1 MGLRED
7 ALDKEQGGYK
17 NALIRGLGYSGTRT
31 LSLLNAMGLDV
42 ADPKKLDNLQ
52 QKLEDIKEYQAD
64 KGRSDERKEEV
75 KKLHE
80 EASNAKG
87 AYDVSKA
94 TLKNLLDTA
103 THPSDWT
110 AQGVVET
117 LSDPTNAAGFGLG
130 GKLAS
135 TATTIGGKIAKGAAG
150 GAIEGAA
157 VNAAAEAANAY
168 GLDKSEE
175 DIKKAAIAGASGGA
189 VMGAGVGGVA
199 GSLTKTKSAV
209 PKDEPTP
216 KDSNAKLFEEE
227 EIHPDAIINV
237 VKSAKKKEEPKPVVT
252 TEAKPAEAKEIVSD
266 IANARA
272 EAVGKNKDE
281 LLSEHPLEV
290 REHKSVQDVVLKG
303 EAKVGEKVDS
313 DQGVG
318 VNKDYETKE
327 ISPDIFFQAFDD
339 ATEKIDN
346 AHKEG
351 SFGTIFTRYKHD
363 YKSARD
369 VLLEAKSGD
378 AIGALQHKELG
389 DIDLVYGIEGTA
401 KSDGMGLAKIA
412 KYHPEVLDNLQDIIY
427 DMPIVSRS
435 KNRINLESDIH
446 KASVRLDYDGVTKHW
461 LLTAFEKRDRTV
473 NRSTDLIDT
482 SINADGKTTPSSN
495 DKTIPQPQQKTQG
508 AIKGMFEKVGNGGV
522 IHIFENSDMTTV
534 FHESAHWLEST
545 FSQVEKDAFDMA
557 FGKFEEGRSR
567 SEAFAEGFVKWSATG
582 EAPNATIKGVFEKTR
597 EFLRDVLSTL
607 LNSKEAKFKLS
618 PSQELFYRGVFGDE
632 EAKAYLSKA
641 LQKRE
646 DKKPKASA
654 NEVLYQRDD
663 ALKKGFNT
671 PTLMPAY
678 NFLSDFLRAQG
689 KVGAATKAALVKV
702 HGDKLYEAMSRHT
715 VYGGNRADAVIDAF
729 SAYKIEQSARG
740 NKSTDVYKHL
750 EKLSKEERAELHLVL
765 SGDKE
770 ISTLKPS
777 LFNTYKALRNIIDQ
791 NAKELIELDELKIGD
806 DIEHYLARTYQ
817 KDLKEA
823 NSIWNSITSSGGSVD
838 HIKVRRGK
846 AATMWMDGSRAKEYE
861 IGDSLTTKDGHTF
874 EIESMSYGGDGK
886 AKLTLHRDYTFAER
900 GEMGEIRD
908 AAFSVWYT
916 LQKQNAQII
925 RAKLLQNIPTKAFDD
940 EETAKAAGFFKV
952 PDEATAE
959 RFKLYG
965 SLGGKYIGAAD
976 KADLDYYLNISSSS
990 GLAAQAFGAWNAWTK
1005 VVTLVKLNDTVK
1017 NVSTHLNNFMSN
1029 TFVMSLRDPL
1039 AFATLGNPKKLMD
1052 AYKRIHE
1059 LGLSDGEMPDIENFM
1074 LKEFGDDA
1082 AKNTN
1087 ILFDMASRVL
1097 KELFL
1102 TKGTVLGE
1110 TARSLY
1116 RFEDAIF
1123 KAMVFARKRDE
1134 GFSDGQIIAYL
1145 RNSYVDYTKPL
1156 PPVVRNLDRGGVFPF
1171 ASFTVRSAP
1180 VAFRAMAEN
1189 PVKFAL
1195 YGTALYASSLIPD
1208 EKENEL
1214 LPVWAKGSGNI
1225 FFVPKFLVW
1234 DSEDGK
1240 TIEGL
1245 NVGRWAIGMRSN
1257 PLEIINAWTNPLAED
1272 GLWEQ
1277 KLGYMGAL
1285 IKIFTSQNP
1294 NDKKGF
1300 TDRAVAG
1307 YKEIAPNYAGKLVGD
1322 LMAAD
1327 GEKIDKLS
1335 HKAITKGEV
1344 IKDYLLGKDLSIHK
1358 AAATK
1363 ELWESKERKF
1373 KDSMRKVAYG
1383 EMNFES
1389 LMLEAKR
1396 VQKVG
1401 EAFEK
1406 KITINEE
1413 KLKAAVLNK
1422 ITDYAR
1428 KVKEDNDLS
1437 PDEKKAKM
1445 AKLRK
1450 SYENLKK

>member
-7 ALDKEQGGYK
+7 ALDKEQGGYI
-17 NALIRGLGYSGTRT
+17 NPLIRGLGYSGTRT
-31 LSLLNAMGLDV
+31 LSLLNTMGLNV
-42 ADPKKLDNLQ
+42 VEPKKLDELQ
-52 QKLEDIKEYQAD
+52 QKLENIKEYQAD
-64 KGRSDERKEEV
+64 KGRSSERKEEV
-75 KKLHE
+75 RKLHE
-80 EASNAKG
+80 EAANAKG

-94 TLKNLLDTA
+94 TLKNLVDTA
-103 THPSDWT
+103 THPADWT

-117 LSDPTNAAGFGLG
+117 LSDPSNVAGFGLG

-135 TATTIGGKIAKGAAG
+135 TAVTIGGKIIRGVAG
-150 GAIEGAA
+150 GAVEGAA

-168 GLDKSEE
+168 GLDKSDE
-175 DIKKAAIAGASGGA
+175 DIKKATIAGASGGV
-189 VMGAGVGGVA
+189 VMGGAVGGVT

-209 PKDEPTP
+209 PKDETTP

-227 EIHPDAIINV
+227 EINPDAIINV
-237 VKSAKKKEEPKPVVT
+237 VKSAKKKEELKPEVT
-252 TEAKPAEAKEIVSD
+252 PEAKPATAKEIVSD
-266 IANARA
+266 MADARA
-272 EAVGKNKDE
+272 EAVGKSKDE

-290 REHKSVQDVVLKG
+290 REHKSTGDVVLKG

-313 DQGVG
+313 DHLVG
-318 VNKDYETKE
+318 VNDKVREVDGDVLFQKKISEDRAEINSFFNENAEPMRKFGIDNIEEEFNANSFKNPLGKDVEVPLNLVMKNIGNGRESYLGMLRPTIEKPLMILQHNGADIYVKSFTDFNSVKKFAAVEFNGNSVSFHIIETG
-327 ISPDIFFQAFDD
+327 
-339 ATEKIDN
+339 KIDN
-346 AHKEG
+346 RIKQGNIKYIAPDARFSAG
-351 SFGTIFTRYKHD
+351 SIFDMNGLPRQNLNPK
-363 YKSARD
+363 
-369 VLLEAKSGD
+369 GD
-378 AIGALQHKELG
+378 TE
-389 DIDLVYGIEGTA
+389 
-401 KSDGMGLAKIA
+401 
-412 KYHPEVLDNLQDIIY
+412 
-427 DMPIVSRS
+427 
-435 KNRINLESDIH
+435 
-446 KASVRLDYDGVTKHW
+446 
-461 LLTAFEKRDRTV
+461 
-473 NRSTDLIDT
+473 
-482 SINADGKTTPSSN
+482 
-495 DKTIPQPQQKTQG
+495 TIPQPQQKTQG
-508 AIKGMFEKVGNGGV
+508 AIKGMFEKIGNGGV

-545 FSQVEKDAFDMA
+545 FTQAEKNAFDMA
-557 FGKFEEGRSR
+557 FGKFEEGLSR

-582 EAPNATIKGVFEKTR
+582 EAPNTTIRNVFEKTR
-597 EFLRDVLSTL
+597 GFLREVLNTL
-607 LNSKEAKFKLS
+607 INSKEAKFKLT
-618 PSQELFYRGVFGDE
+618 PAQELFYRAVFGDE
-632 EAKAYLSKA
+632 EAKVYLSKA

-646 DKKPKASA
+646 EKKPKAST
-654 NEVLYQRDD
+654 NEVLYQTSDE
-663 ALKKGFNT
+663 AQSGFKL
-671 PTLMPAY
+671 PTNAMPVY

-689 KVGAATKAALVKV
+689 KVGATTKKALVNV
-702 HGDKLYEAMSRHT
+702 HADKLYEAMSRNM

-729 SAYKIEQSARG
+729 SASKIEQSARG

-770 ISTLKPS
+770 ISTLRAS
-777 LFNTYKALRNIIDQ
+777 LENTYKALRNIIDQ
-791 NAKELIELDELKIGD
+791 NAKELIELDELKVGD
-806 DIEHYLARTYQ
+806 NIEHYLARTYQ
-817 KDLKEA
+817 KDIKEA
-823 NSIWNSITSSGGSVD
+823 NNVWNSITSSGGSVD
-838 HIKVRRGK
+838 HIKARRGR
-846 AATMWMDGSRAKEYE
+846 AATMWMDGSRAKDFEV
-861 IGDSLTTKDGHTF
+861 GDSFTTKDGHTF
-874 EIESMSYGGDGK
+874 EVENISHGADGK

-925 RAKLLQNIPTKAFDD
+925 RAKLLQKIPTKAFDD
-940 EETAKAAGFFKV
+940 EEIANAAGFLKV

-965 SLGGKYIGAAD
+965 SLGGKYIRAAD
-976 KADLDYYLNISSSS
+976 KADLDYYLNISNAS
-990 GLAAQAFGAWNAWTK
+990 GLAAQAFGVWNAWTK
-1005 VVTLVKLNDTVK
+1005 GVALVKLNDTVK

-1029 TFVMSLRDPL
+1029 TFVVLLRDPA
-1039 AFATLGNPKKLMD
+1039 AFATLGNPKKLID

-1059 LGLSDGEMPDIENFM
+1059 LGLSDGEMPDIETSM

-1087 ILFDMASRVL
+1087 VLFNMATRGV
-1097 KELFL
+1097 KEFFL
-1102 TKGTVLGE
+1102 AKGTTLGDS
-1110 TARSLY
+1110 ARALY

-1123 KAMVFARKRDE
+1123 KAMVFARKKDE
-1134 GFSDGQIIAYL
+1134 GFSDKQIIAYI
-1145 RNSYVDYTKPL
+1145 RDSYVDYTKPL
-1156 PPVVRNLDRGGVFPF
+1156 PPAIRALDRGGALPF
-1171 ASFTVRSAP
+1171 VSFAVRSAP

-1189 PVKFAL
+1189 PVKLAL
-1195 YGTALYASSLIPD
+1195 YGAALYASGLIPD

-1214 LPVWAKGSGNI
+1214 LPIWAKGSGNI

-1234 DSEDGK
+1234 DSDDGK
-1240 TIEGL
+1240 TMEGL

-1257 PLEIINAWTNPLAED
+1257 PLEIIDAWTNPLAED

-1285 IKIFTSQNP
+1285 IKIVTSANP

-1300 TDRAVAG
+1300 MDRAVEL
-1307 YKEIAPNYAGKLVGD
+1307 YKEIAPNYAGKLAGD
-1322 LMAAD
+1322 LMAAN

-1373 KDSMRKVAYG
+1373 KDSMRKVAFA
-1383 EMNFES
+1383 EMDFES
-1389 LMLEAKR
+1389 LTLEAKR

-1401 EAFEK
+1401 EAFGK